1 MPLTLYLVIRP
12 FGGSGLL
19 HVKTTLSITQVLV
32 VLKLRGA
39 EGTVI
44 RLIVHS
50 LDAYRHMYVYVTS
63 YAKIRHLCTVW
74 QRTVFIVNG

>member
-1 MPLTLYLVIRP
+1 MIRP

-19 HVKTTLSITQVLV
+19 HVKTTLTITPMLV
-32 VLKLRGA
+32 GLLLLKLQGA

-50 LDAYRHMYVYVTS
+50 QVRRKQIESGEAIS
-63 YAKIRHLCTVW
+63 
-74 QRTVFIVNG
+74 G

>member
-32 VLKLRGA
+32 ALKLRGA

-50 LDAYRHMYVYVTS
+50 LDVQTYVYVTS
-63 YAKIRHLCTVW
+63 YAKIRHLSTLW

>member
-1 MPLTLYLVIRP
+1 MLV
-12 FGGSGLL
+12 GLL
-19 HVKTTLSITQVLV
+19 L
-32 VLKLRGA
+32 LKLRGG

-50 LDAYRHMYVYVTS
+50 LDAQTYVYVTS
-63 YAKIRHLCTVW
+63 YAKSRHLRTLW

>member
-1 MPLTLYLVIRP
+1 MIRP

-19 HVKTTLSITQVLV
+19 HVKTTLTITPVLV
-32 VLKLRGA
+32 GLLLLKLRGG

-50 LDAYRHMYVYVTS
+50 LDVQTYVYVTS
-63 YAKIRHLCTVW
+63 YAKSRHLRTLW

>member
-1 MPLTLYLVIRP
+1 MLV
-12 FGGSGLL
+12 GLL
-19 HVKTTLSITQVLV
+19 L
-32 VLKLRGA
+32 LKLRGG

-50 LDAYRHMYVYVTS
+50 LDVQTYVYVTS
-63 YAKIRHLCTVW
+63 YAKSRHLRTLW

>member
-1 MPLTLYLVIRP
+1 MSLTLYLVIRP

-19 HVKTTLSITQVLV
+19 HVKATLSITPVLV
-32 VLKLRGA
+32 GLLLLKLRGA

-50 LDAYRHMYVYVTS
+50 LDVHRHTYM
-63 YAKIRHLCTVW
+63 
-74 QRTVFIVNG
+74 